1 MSSKLKQIFLL
12 SITGFL
18 TLTTW
23 SQVNPTS
30 ADERL
35 KGLQQRKMLEERSI
49 LNSIQ
54 FRNIGPAI
62 MSGRVVDLDVNA
74 EDPTEFYV
82 AYATGGL
89 WYTTNNGQSFVPV
102 FYSAGFICIGDLTVK
117 WKKKNNLVGTG
128 EMNTNRSFY

>member
-89 WYTTNNGQSFVPV
+89 WYTPKNGQYFVPFFFRADV
-102 FYSAGFICIGDLTVK
+102 IGIGDIVVNRETR
-117 WKKKNNLVGTG
+117 NIRGGTAG
-128 EMNTNRSFY
+128 RERSPSCL